1 MKPSSLLSL
10 ILPILFVA
18 CNQQPK
24 EDPRLPK
31 LEQEVQSLNAKT
43 DQLNQQL
50 QQLQT
55 QVLEVQTRTAEQ
67 VQTRNVAT
75 NTNHADE
82 MSISRMKREVEP
94 LVTKIVDQSS
104 TEAGTEGK
112 GDQYSMRVEY
122 DLKHAVYGLSRTQ
135 NEASPYLAKV
145 IVPYQKFVSSS
156 RESRSYGNDTR
167 EFVFAYTKGKWV
179 LQKQ

>member
-1 MKPSSLLSL
+1 MKPASLIPFLLLSL
-10 ILPILFVA
+10 FLA

-24 EDPRLPK
+24 EDPRVPK

-50 QQLQT
+50 QELQT

-67 VQTRNVAT
+67 IQTRNVAT
-75 NTNHADE
+75 DTNHADE
-82 MSISRMKREVEP
+82 MSVSRMKREVEP
-94 LVTKIVDQSS
+94 LVTKIVDQSAAQAD
-104 TEAGTEGK
+104 TENK

-122 DLKHAVYGLSRTQ
+122 DLKHAVYGLTRTQ
-135 NEASPYLAKV
+135 NEAAPYLAKV